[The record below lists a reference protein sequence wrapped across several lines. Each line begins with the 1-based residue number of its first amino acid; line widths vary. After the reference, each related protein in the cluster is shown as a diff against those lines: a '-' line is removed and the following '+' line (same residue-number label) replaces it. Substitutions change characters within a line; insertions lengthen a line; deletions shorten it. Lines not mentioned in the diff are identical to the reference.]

1 MNKSE
6 VEIDESQKS
15 TLADAESVLV
25 EPDMLQDCENE
36 QKTLSIILSDF
47 LDGMNDLR
55 EAIYISIP
63 SIGKKH
69 SSEIEKLE
77 KELAKYENSNGEM
90 IFPESDPHSASKMLS
105 AIETYSRISKSNA
118 LKVLERSLFVGL
130 FGQYDVFIGSLLR
143 ELYYIKP
150 ELYKSISREISLSDL
165 LEFESLSAVKNDML
179 DKEIDSFKRESYI
192 EQFEMLERK
201 FALPLRKFEEWSEF
215 VELGQRRN
223 LMTHTGGVVSEQYIL
238 LCEREGYKFEERPVV
253 GSKLGLGQKYF
264 ERSINLLSKIAFML
278 VHTLWRKI
286 APKQS
291 EIANRSMNANI
302 YDLLKIKN
310 WPLAAEFGRFALS
323 PIIVANCREMDV
335 RIRVINTAIA
345 LSNLKKEKEALSLL
359 DRFDWSA
366 CIREFKL
373 ADAVLRKD
381 SVQACEIMIS
391 IGKKGELIEQIS
403 YHQWPLFYNFCD
415 SKEFQDAYFEIY
427 SIPFLEKSTQATIAG
442 PIITKKMVASKRSAV
457 KKGTVMEDSEADKIP
472 LPATKKRRK
481 VAAILA

>member
-1 MNKSE
+1 MNNSD
-6 VEIDESQKS
+6 VEQADEIKE
-15 TLADAESVLV
+15 AMVDAEMSSSFS
-25 EPDMLQDCENE
+25 DMLEAENKKE
-36 QKTLSIILSDF
+36 NLLSIILSDF

-63 SIGKKH
+63 SIGKRH

-77 KELAKYENSNGEM
+77 KEIAKYEDSSGKI
-90 IFPESDPHSASKMLS
+90 IFPVSDPHGASKMLS
-105 AIETYSRISKSNA
+105 AIENYSRIAKSNA
-118 LKVLERSLFVGL
+118 LEVLERSLFVGL

-143 ELYYIKP
+143 ALYSIKP

-165 LEFESLSAVKNDML
+165 LEFESLMAVKNDLL

-192 EQFEMLERK
+192 EQFGMLEKK

-223 LMTHTGGVVSEQYIL
+223 LMTHTGGIVSEQYII
-238 LCEREGYKFEERPVV
+238 LCEREGYQFKERPII
-253 GSKLGLGQKYF
+253 GSKLGLGQPYF
-264 ERSINLLSKIAFML
+264 ERSINLLSKVAFML

-310 WPLAAEFGRFALS
+310 WALAAEFGRFALS
-323 PIIVANCREMDV
+323 QIFIANCREMDV
-335 RIRVINTAIA
+335 RIRVVNTSIA
-345 LSNLKKEKEALSLL
+345 LSNLKKEKETFSLL
-359 DRFDWSA
+359 EKFDWSA

-373 ADAVLRKD
+373 ADAVLRND
-381 SVQACEIMIS
+381 SKKACEIMVS
-391 IGKKGELIEQIS
+391 IGKKGELIEQLS

-415 SKEFQDAYFEIY
+415 SKEFQDAYFSIY
-427 SIPFLEKSTQATIAG
+427 SIPYIEKSTQATIVG
-442 PIITKKMVASKRSAV
+442 PIATQ
-457 KKGTVMEDSEADKIP
+457 KIP
-472 LPATKKRRK
+472 PLKKRHAKK
-481 VAAILA
+481 VAAIENLGVTDVVQSIPKRRKKIVAAI